1 VPCRRRRIEGHT
13 ARDPSCVNDHNK
25 STLLHHIYGALHLEV
40 EKLIIEKWDWD
51 IYGNEKPLDAD
62 VVLLLDEGLI

>member
-1 VPCRRRRIEGHT
+1 
-13 ARDPSCVNDHNK
+13 
-25 STLLHHIYGALHLEV
+25 LHHIYGALHLEV